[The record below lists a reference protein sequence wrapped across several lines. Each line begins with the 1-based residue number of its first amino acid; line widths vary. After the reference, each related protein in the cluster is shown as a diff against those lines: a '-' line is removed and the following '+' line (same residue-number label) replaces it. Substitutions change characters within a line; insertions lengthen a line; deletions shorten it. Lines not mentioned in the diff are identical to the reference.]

1 LGHYRVDPNRGI
13 AMGHLY
19 LAQGA
24 HWTGGAIVDDLEEQK
39 LLMLSQA
46 EIEAALENGEIKV
59 LAWAAAVAFA
69 LRHLKKADEV

>member
-1 LGHYRVDPNRGI
+1 
-13 AMGHLY
+13 M
-19 LAQGA
+19 
-24 HWTGGAIVDDLEEQK
+24 DDLEEQK

-69 LRHLKKADEV
+69 LRHIKKNSEVEAPG